1 MYINHEEVYE
11 LLEEGKKATREDI
24 VNILEKAREQKGI
37 SHKDIAAL
45 LQLEDKEL
53 EEEMFKV
60 AGEIKKSIYGK
71 RVVLFAPLYISDYC
85 VNNCVYCGY
94 KKCNSFNRRKLAHYE
109 DLEEQLEK
117 LYGGK
122 MPLDEVVENLNR
134 IVQSG
139 EEKLDYARILTNAEA
154 EKWDKWKDLEE
165 QGRLIELPCLPNE
178 EVWLSNKRFGTH
190 KTIYASRGA
199 IVGAIEAGYAIG
211 YTKEAAEAKLAETR
225 GAE

>member
-1 MYINHEEVYE
+1 MSRLTIRAEEDGVKAVWYGE
-11 LLEEGKKATREDI
+11 RDVFLE
-24 VNILEKAREQKGI
+24 
-37 SHKDIAAL
+37 
-45 LQLEDKEL
+45 
-53 EEEMFKV
+53 
-60 AGEIKKSIYGK
+60 GEI
-71 RVVLFAPLYISDYC
+71 
-85 VNNCVYCGY
+85 GY
-94 KKCNSFNRRKLAHYE
+94 AEADKLAHYE

-122 MPLDEVVENLNR
+122 MPLDEVVKNLNR
-134 IVQSG
+134 VIQNG

-178 EVWLSNKRFGTH
+178 EVWESNKRFGAH
-190 KTIYASRGA
+190 KTLYASREA

-211 YTKEAAEAKLAETR
+211 YTQEAAEAKLKEME